1 MNNDDKSDE
10 AVGWYDEVYL
20 KDYKVAESCFYGLLK
35 NGRTPMEAFGIILG
49 MVANQFRRHGWS
61 RQDYVDFLGC
71 LQEID
76 WPEETPKKPSL
87 TLIKK

>member
-1 MNNDDKSDE
+1 MNNDDFSD
-10 AVGWYDEVYL
+10 VDEVYL

-49 MVANQFRRHGWS
+49 MVANQFKRHGWG

-76 WPEETPKKPSL
+76 WPDDPPKKPTL